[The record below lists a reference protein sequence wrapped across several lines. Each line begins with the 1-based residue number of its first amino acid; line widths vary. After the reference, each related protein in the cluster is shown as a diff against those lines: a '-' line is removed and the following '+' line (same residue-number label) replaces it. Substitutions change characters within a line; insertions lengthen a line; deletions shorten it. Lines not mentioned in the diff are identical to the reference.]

1 LDGGADAGTPTRN
14 IILVDSQ
21 GMIHQDRTDID
32 ATKRDFA
39 RPRELLL
46 ADGLFAAGPID
57 LLVTVRA
64 IRPTILIG
72 TTSTHGTFDE
82 RVIRSMADATPRPI
96 IMPLSN
102 PTSASE
108 ADPADILAWTDGRAL
123 IATGSPFA
131 PVEFAGRRH
140 VFGQGNNV
148 FIFPG
153 VGLGAVVAEVR
164 TIPDTL
170 FLAAA
175 HALADLV
182 SVERFASGA
191 LYPAVSDLRQVARAV
206 AIAVVDEAMLRD
218 LTDLPP
224 DVDVA
229 AEVDRAMWWPAYVPY
244 IDDRGSLRRPG
255 TEEAVDALGPLVASA
270 S

>member
-1 LDGGADAGTPTRN
+1 
-14 IILVDSQ
+14 
-21 GMIHQDRTDID
+21 
-32 ATKRDFA
+32 
-39 RPRELLL
+39 
-46 ADGLFAAGPID
+46 ID
-57 LLVTVRA
+57 LLETVRA

-72 TTSTHGTFDE
+72 TTSTKGAFSE
-82 RVIRSMADATPRPI
+82 PIIRAMAEATPRPI

-131 PVEFAGRRH
+131 PIDYGGVRH

-153 VGLGAVVAEVR
+153 LGLGAVVAEVR

-175 HALADLV
+175 HALAGLV
-182 SVERFASGA
+182 SAERFATGA
-191 LYPAVSDLRQVARAV
+191 LYPSVSDLRLVAREI
-206 AIAVVDEAMLRD
+206 AIAVVTEAVRRD
-218 LTDLPP
+218 LSDLPP
-224 DVDVA
+224 DADIA
-229 AEVDRAMWWPAYVPY
+229 AEVDRAMWWPDYAPYVAGPRAGLQAADERLY
-244 IDDRGSLRRPG
+244 AAPAFAGVRP
-255 TEEAVDALGPLVASA
+255 A
-270 S
+270 